1 MTIYGATDIGMVRR
15 ENQDSYN
22 IRTDFPSGHVACVV
36 CDGMGGPA
44 GGRQA
49 SGIAVR
55 AYMDCLSRCLEP
67 GMDTPELRKL
77 SREAVSEANHAVWS
91 AAREMGYPSMG
102 TTLVAAI
109 ACTSGVL
116 ISNVGDSRAYYLN
129 PGDGQIFRVTRD
141 HSLVQDMLERG
152 EISEEEARTHPKRNL
167 ITRALGPDDAVDCD
181 NYVCQMHL
189 NDAFLLCTDGLVNT
203 LTDAEMLAIV
213 RESSPEDAPAR
224 LIQAARTR
232 GAPDNVTVV
241 LMCNAEGGEAS

>member
-1 MTIYGATDIGMVRR
+1 MMIYGATDIGMVRR
-15 ENQDSYN
+15 ENQDSYD

-55 AYMDCLSRCLEP
+55 AYMDCLSRRLEP

-77 SREAVSEANHAVWS
+77 SREAVSEANHAVWN
-91 AAREMGYPSMG
+91 AAQEMGYPSMG

-116 ISNVGDSRAYYLN
+116 ISNVGDSRAYYLS
-129 PGDGQIFRVTRD
+129 DTQIFRVTRD
-141 HSLVQDMLERG
+141 HSVVQDMVERG
-152 EISEEEARTHPKRNL
+152 EICEEEARIHPKRNL
-167 ITRALGPDDAVDCD
+167 ITRALGPDDTVECD
-181 NYVCQMHL
+181 NYVCQL
-189 NDAFLLCTDGLVNT
+189 RRNDALLLCSDGLVNT

-213 RESSPEDAPAR
+213 RQSPPEDCPAR
-224 LIQAARTR
+224 LIDAARTR

-241 LMCNAEGGEAS
+241 LMRNSEGGEPS

>member
-1 MTIYGATDIGMVRR
+1 MIIYGATDIGMVRR

-22 IRTDFPSGHVACVV
+22 IRTDFPSGHMACVV

-55 AYMDCLSRCLEP
+55 AYMDCLSRRLEP

-91 AAREMGYPSMG
+91 AAQEMGYPSMG

-109 ACTSGVL
+109 VCPSGVL
-116 ISNVGDSRAYYLN
+116 ISNVGDSRAYYLT
-129 PGDGQIFRVTRD
+129 DSQIFRVTRD
-141 HSLVQDMLERG
+141 HSLVQDMIERG
-152 EISEEEARTHPKRNL
+152 EISEEEARIHPKRNL
-167 ITRALGPDDAVDCD
+167 ITRALGPDDSVECD
-181 NYVCQMHL
+181 NYVCQLRL
-189 NDAFLLCTDGLVNT
+189 NDALLLCSDGLVNT

-213 RESSPEDAPAR
+213 RESSPEHAPAR
-224 LIQAARTR
+224 LIHAARTR

-241 LMCNAEGGEAS
+241 LMRNAEGGEAS